1 MDGNFEAKYFL
12 MGEQK
17 KNSRLARKLLKAA
30 VLAALY
36 SGGVM
41 FLPDNLLGNSLAGY
55 GRAYAADITITSQ
68 QSVGHEENV
77 VKEAGPE
84 YSLTANLSGHI
95 VRYSYL
101 GGWNAAH
108 YFTAKAGTISFTST
122 TTWAL
127 RVNTNTWWGSST
139 WSHKTWG
146 YFNANSNGTIMSGY
160 ENSTVTITGT
170 QVMHADNVGG
180 STPLIARFYFGGKN
194 VTLTGTSGTAFYYGN
209 NSSGTNNVIGINA
222 ENAVINGDITGQN
235 NSRLVELHIYGG
247 TTTLKGGMK
256 TLKTAVT
263 VNNGA
268 TLQLEDVNG
277 GNSSVGVQYSNVTFN
292 NSGTLKTGGIAIGS
306 LGFTNNGTG
315 KLNMGSGNINVTGNF
330 TNSGNVNGIVGLES
344 IDIGTKGVISVT
356 GTFTNNSTGKVTMND
371 GSISANNFTNNGTLN
386 KSTGS
391 FSVTNTF
398 TNNSTGVLNL
408 ANNSAD
414 TITVG
419 TFTSNSGTMR
429 VDIDL
434 NDGAVKG
441 DKIIATTAS
450 GTINLGN
457 QNIFGSLANVG
468 DFKEVQLVTG
478 GTNTISFTGF
488 STAVGSDHFKYSV
501 ENGTNNGYVKVTK
514 LDDYYSLYSII
525 NNKQNAGDAGFNVAA
540 ITLYTLN
547 NDIVLTD
554 DSSKE
559 LKYYET
565 TTSSSQS
572 TATGLG
578 TLTGR
583 DGGEFTLDGNGHTLD
598 GDGKNGITVEA
609 VNGALNLK
617 NITLTNFSGDIV
629 TNKGTVNIIGNV
641 AMNGSIG
648 GENGTL
654 NIAAGN
660 TLDMTGGSGGI
671 TGQTTFI
678 NGGTLKMGNGTLGS
692 PLTNTGNLELNGT
705 GLGAE
710 INGDGKT
717 LIKATSIL
725 DNTTNN
731 VLISQKDLTIE
742 SNAQLTTSADKL
754 VITNAVDNKGKLL
767 FTGGNIASN
776 IGTTTTEGG
785 MEIQGD
791 VTNTD
796 NKTIKLKTLTV
807 SSGSFTTALENLS
820 ISTDTDIVNKGTMN
834 LSSATTANLM
844 NNITNDSAAAGTLK
858 ITAGDITNT
867 GKKTITQN
875 SLEIVGGS
883 SLTTEV
889 DALAVVAIT
898 NNGTLNLTADGTSPD
913 TLEETVGGTGTLN
926 FKGDKKITASGTVG
940 QTTVN
945 VNTDVY
951 MDNTLTAGTIN
962 IASAKTLFID
972 ADNLK
977 GDVANSG
984 TVKFDGDGT
993 LASGY
998 TITGGNIDVSANVTA
1013 GADDI
1018 KGTAT
1023 VQSGYTLTLNS
1034 GTLTEPII
1042 NNGTVDLTGVTGL
1055 TGAVTG
1061 GILNIKQNLQ
1071 TNANNIIG
1079 NTNNVETGYT
1089 LTLNSGTLAK
1099 EITNSGTVTLTG
1111 VEGLDAAVSGGTLNV
1126 NQDLTTS
1133 ADNIKGNTNSV
1144 DTAKTLTLN
1153 SGTLAKAVTGAGALN
1168 ISGSV
1173 TATPEYIG
1181 ATTNTVS
1188 ASGNL
1193 TLTDGTLSKEISGV
1207 GTLNF
1212 NGNVS
1217 TAAGYIK
1224 TETNTVASGKTL
1236 TLSSGSLTKPVTN
1249 SGIVKFAGATE
1260 MQGTVVGGT
1269 LQFASGN
1276 VTVETAAHIAGNTNT
1291 IDSGVSVTV
1300 NSGTLTKNITNS
1312 GSVIMKEGSNIGVG
1326 GKIDGGDVTLNEN
1339 VNFTAT
1345 NLANIGTFTADNAI
1359 YNFNADM
1366 GATPTVEKISVST
1379 KATGTLKLGTI
1390 TITRSDDGW
1399 GVGTTKQLAYLDGG
1413 SDNDIVLGSMITITS
1428 DGYKY
1433 TFGQGYNTIGD
1444 SSSGNKIGY
1453 MAVKK
1458 DYGYGLY
1465 QIIQN
1470 YKDTTITPNFE
1481 VGSVGTYALLVDY
1494 TETNDLGTL
1503 TRMESGAAR
1512 TFSIDGNNHRF
1523 LGNGFEGITV
1533 NDGDTLNL
1541 SDIREI
1547 SGWKNGTAISNSGTV
1562 NLSGNVVLNDKL
1574 VGTGAYTNNGD
1585 LTVADASKLQM
1596 TGTGG
1601 LMNNGVLN
1609 LGNAINSE
1617 LGAEISG
1624 KGITYIKGVV
1634 TSAENISNSVVIEDG
1649 KKLTNTGTIS
1659 GAVENK
1665 GDFSTTVSGIT
1676 GYVKNMGSMGLT
1688 GGDADLACDIT
1699 DDTEAKG
1706 TTVINANVTNT
1717 NDKTIA
1723 QKNLIIMNAGSL
1735 KTDVDKLTI
1744 SENIT
1749 VDGTLRLTE
1758 TGNLQSKIIGSGDI
1772 YFDGNISASA
1782 DYIAFTDTGTV
1793 IVETDKNL
1801 TLDGGSL
1808 AKAITNNGTV
1818 KFAGA
1823 IAMQAAVSGGILDF
1837 ASGTVA
1843 VTDVAYIAGT
1853 TNKIESGATAKL
1865 VSGTLNTIITG
1876 EGNIVVGDGVS
1887 TETVTATLEKIAN
1900 TGTLSVDNKATLILT
1915 GNNTLARDIGGTGI
1929 TKLDGTLTV
1938 LADQTITGT
1947 LDGNGNTLKM
1957 TSEAAN
1963 STINTLTVG
1972 KLKGNLHLQL
1982 DVDMTAFTADKLAA
1996 GAVDSGADVAID
2008 SINVTKDL
2016 TLTTLEVSKTENN
2029 KIVYL
2034 TENGGT
2040 PIHGAY
2046 SISGDSIT
2054 KTVTNGYEYTFT
2066 KGNAGT
2072 LNYTVAGIS
2081 LTLKNF
2087 IEGTLPGYA
2096 GNTVTDP
2103 ETLSLTNDMAYSET
2117 AANAANPDQLNTTL
2131 NINLNGHNLTKS
2143 GSVMTVSTGSK
2154 TLNIDGG
2161 TEGNTDLNFNVAD
2174 GGALAISGE
2183 IKLSGTL
2190 SGAGNFSNS
2199 GTLTVADAS
2208 KLQMTGTGGLM
2219 NSGTLNLGNATN
2231 SELGANVTGDGTINI
2246 KGEVTSAKIIENK
2259 VVIGEEEKLTNTGT
2273 ISGMVENAGTFITTA
2288 DGIDGGVKNTGSLE
2302 INGDNVNAKCDITD
2316 EATAK
2321 GTTTINGNVKI
2332 SGDLTQKTITIAD
2345 GKSLTIY
2352 GTLTTAEGTVVGSG
2366 SKLLIGVDRLKSKV
2380 VNSGTVNFVWNG
2392 TMESGYTISGGTIEF
2407 GDTITADDEGHFDD
2421 IEIKVDADDLKA
2433 DTIRVLAPGA
2443 DAVAAGK
2450 NNILNLTD
2458 GVLVKT
2464 INNSGKVVI
2473 NEGVAFGADGKI
2485 DGGEVF
2491 LKNNVSFTSTN
2502 LANIATL
2509 TSEEA
2514 VCNLNANVGSSPS
2527 IDQISVTTKAT
2538 GTLKLGY
2545 VAVTDSDTSW
2555 DAGIT
2560 KQVQYLVGGT
2570 DNDIV
2575 LTSTVTVSSDGFKYT
2590 FGQGYETDGTT
2601 AKIGYM
2607 DIRKDNGYGLY
2618 QIIQNYEDTTV
2629 TPSFYAGT
2637 VNTYTLVEDYTETNE
2652 LGALIRT
2659 DAGTARTFTVAGN
2672 NHKFLGNDHEGIA
2685 VNNGDTLNLS
2695 DISEISGWKNGIAV
2709 NNSGTVN
2716 FGGTVKLEDKLVGTG
2731 EYTNSGTLTVENIDN
2746 LAMTGTSGFKNS
2758 GILNLGNSSTEAT
2771 LGVDIT
2777 GVGTTNING
2786 DITNGRIIENK
2797 VVIATGNKLTNT
2809 GIISGTVENAGTFST
2824 GVNGV
2829 TGGVKNTGSLKMIGE
2844 NVDLQCDITDDT
2856 TPSGTTTIL
2865 GTVTNSNRKTITQ
2878 KNLTIMNDGSLT
2890 TDADRIFVSENITN
2904 NGILALTGTG
2914 SISVKNI
2921 KFADGSVL
2929 KVDGNNIKDTAAI
2942 SVTEGAE
2949 VESGA
2954 KLYIANAEKDT
2965 PYKILSGT
2973 GITDNGWNGA
2983 DLVVPYGLAL
2993 DETNS
2998 VRDTSQV
3005 TLQFQYNQKAG
3016 EGTAIPGIVRTHE
3029 GKVAEYIQKLSD
3041 RYLGDVDKVNKDLNA
3056 LANLGE
3062 NLDVTGG
3069 GSIVATMVG
3078 ESITD
3083 HWQSV
3088 PVAETATVRNTAAAG
3103 EDYSVDTVKQGK
3115 VTEIMPV
3122 RAVKPRDEKYVW
3134 ASYLHTKSKVDGLKL
3149 GNMDAKYNAQY
3160 NGVMAGVDLTSN
3172 FGIGIFHADGNITN
3186 QAGGHNNAKYYGGSI
3201 YGRKNFGK
3209 LNLYGDITYSHG
3221 KNEINQN
3228 DVTADA
3234 KTNTCSVGL
3243 TAKYLAK
3250 AGRGGNFAPFVGAT
3264 YVRIDSKEYT
3274 DSLGISRDADTT
3286 NSVMVPVG
3294 LEYTGEFVVPG
3305 SKWTWRPAVAVGC
3318 QFNLVDKDNEI
3329 TCRYSGASD
3338 TFGYTFVDRRIF
3350 FTRIGM
3356 EFVKE
3361 NLIFGV
3367 GYNFMKGSNS
3377 IDNKWNVNLKY
3388 NF

>member
-1 MDGNFEAKYFL
+1 MNGNFEAKYFL

-17 KNSRLARKLLKAA
+17 QNSRLARKLLKAA

-36 SGGVM
+36 SGGLM
-41 FLPDNLLGNSLAGY
+41 FLPDNLLDNSLAGY
-55 GRAYAADITITSQ
+55 GRAYAEDITITSTQ
-68 QSVGHEENV
+68 WVDHTGNV
-77 VKEAGPE
+77 VKDAGTE
-84 YSLTANLSGHI
+84 SSLTANLSGHI
-95 VRYSYL
+95 LRYKYL
-101 GGWNAAH
+101 GGWNASH

-127 RVNTNTWWGSST
+127 RVNTNTWRGSGT
-139 WSHKTWG
+139 GPHKTWG
-146 YFNANSNGTIMSGY
+146 YFNANSDGTIMSGY

-170 QVMHADNVGG
+170 QVMHADNIGG
-180 STPLIARFYFGGKN
+180 STYLIARFYFGGKN

-209 NSSGTNNVIGINA
+209 NSNVTNNVIGINA

-277 GNSSVGVQYSNVTFN
+277 GKSSVGVQYSNVTFN

-330 TNSGNVNGIVGLES
+330 ANSGTVDMSSGN
-344 IDIGTKGVISVT
+344 ISVS
-356 GTFTNNSTGKVTMND
+356 GTFTNNNSGKVNMSS
-371 GSISANNFTNNGTLN
+371 GSISANSFTNSGTLN

-398 TNNSTGVLNL
+398 TNNATGVLNM

-414 TITVG
+414 TITLG
-419 TFTSNSGTMR
+419 TFTSNSGTMKA
-429 VDIDL
+429 DIDL
-434 NDGAVKG
+434 SDGAVKG

-457 QNIFGSLANVG
+457 QNIFGSLDNIG
-468 DFKEVQLVTG
+468 DTKQVQIVSA
-478 GTNTISFTGF
+478 GTNTVSFTGV
-488 STAVGSDHFKYSV
+488 SAAVGSDHFRYSV

-583 DGGEFTLDGNGHTLD
+583 DGGEFTLDGDSHTLD
-598 GDGKNGITVEA
+598 GGSQNGITVQTDS
-609 VNGALNLK
+609 GALNLK

-629 TNKGTVNIIGNV
+629 TNNGTVNIIGNV
-641 AMNGSIG
+641 VMDGSIG
-648 GENGTL
+648 GTGGTL

-660 TLDMTGGSGGI
+660 TLTMTGSSGNI
-671 TGQTTFI
+671 TGQTTFV
-678 NGGTLKMGNGTLGS
+678 NAGTLKIGSGTLGS
-692 PLTNTGNLELNGT
+692 TLTNTGNLELNGT
-705 GLGAE
+705 ELGAE

-717 LIKATSIL
+717 VIKATSIL

-807 SSGSFTTALENLS
+807 SSGSFTTALENLTVS
-820 ISTDTDIVNKGTMN
+820 DANIINKGILN
-834 LSSATTANLM
+834 LSSAVTADLA
-844 NNITNDSAAAGTLK
+844 NNITNDSAATGTLN

-945 VNTDVY
+945 VNTDVD

-1034 GTLTEPII
+1034 GTLTEPIT

-1099 EITNSGTVTLTG
+1099 EITNSGMVELTG
-1111 VEGLDAAVSGGTLNV
+1111 IDGLTAAVTGGTLNIKQ
-1126 NQDLTTS
+1126 NLQTS

-1181 ATTNTVS
+1181 AGTNTIS

-1193 TLTDGTLSKEISGV
+1193 TLTDGTLNKEISGA

-1217 TAAGYIK
+1217 TNANYIK
-1224 TETNTVASGKTL
+1224 TETNTVASGKNL
-1236 TLSSGSLTKPVTN
+1236 TLSSGTLTRPVTN
-1249 SGIVKFAGATE
+1249 SGTVKFAGATE

-1276 VTVETAAHIAGNTNT
+1276 VTVENAAHVAGNTNT

-1339 VNFTAT
+1339 VNFTAA
-1345 NLANIGTFTADNAI
+1345 NLANIGTLTANNAI

-1366 GATPTVEKISVST
+1366 GTTPSVEKIYVNT
-1379 KATGTLKLGTI
+1379 KATGTLKLGKI
-1390 TITRSDDGW
+1390 TITDSDVNW
-1399 GVGTTKQLAYLDGG
+1399 EAGVTKQVQYLEGGTDNNITLGTT
-1413 SDNDIVLGSMITITS
+1413 ITVTS
-1428 DGYKY
+1428 DRFKY

-1444 SSSGNKIGY
+1444 STSGYNIGY
-1453 MAVKK
+1453 MDVKK
-1458 DYGYGLY
+1458 DNGYTLA

-1470 YKDTTITPNFE
+1470 YEDTTTTPSFH
-1481 VGSVGTYALLVDY
+1481 VGIVDTYTLIEDY
-1494 TETNDLGTL
+1494 TETDDLGNL
-1503 TRMESGAAR
+1503 TRLAAGTAR
-1512 TFSIDGNNHRF
+1512 TFSIEGNKFNF

-1533 NDGDTLNL
+1533 GSGDTLNL
-1541 SDIREI
+1541 NDISEI
-1547 SGWKNGTAISNSGTV
+1547 SGWENGTAISNSGTV
-1562 NLSGNVVLNDKL
+1562 NLSGNIVLNDKL

-1596 TGTGG
+1596 TSTDGLVNRGT
-1601 LMNNGVLN
+1601 LN
-1609 LGNAINSE
+1609 LGNATNSE
-1617 LGAEISG
+1617 LGANVTGYGTIN
-1624 KGITYIKGVV
+1624 IKGEV
-1634 TSAENISNSVVIEDG
+1634 TSAKNISNSVVIEES
-1649 KKLTNTGTIS
+1649 KKLTNTGIIS

-1665 GDFSTTVSGIT
+1665 GTFITTVSGIT
-1676 GYVKNMGSMGLT
+1676 GSVKNTGSMELNGT
-1688 GGDADLACDIT
+1688 GAALACDIT
-1699 DDTEAKG
+1699 DDAVAKG
-1706 TTVINANVTNT
+1706 TTVIDVAITNP
-1717 NDKTIA
+1717 DGKTIA
-1723 QKNLIIMNAGSL
+1723 QKNLIINSTGSL
-1735 KTDVDKLTI
+1735 STAVDKLTV
-1744 SENIT
+1744 SDTIT
-1749 VDGTLRLTE
+1749 DDGTLRLTE
-1758 TGNLQSKIIGSGDI
+1758 TGNLQSKVIGSGDI
-1772 YFDGNISASA
+1772 YFDGNISTSA
-1782 DYIAFTDTGTV
+1782 DYIALTDTGIVT
-1793 IVETDKNL
+1793 VETDKNL

-1865 VSGTLNTIITG
+1865 ISGTLNTIITG
-1876 EGNIVVGDGVS
+1876 AGNIVVGDGVS

-1915 GNNTLARDIGGTGI
+1915 GNNTLARDIGGTGT

-1938 LADQTITGT
+1938 LSDQTITGT
-1947 LDGNGNTLKM
+1947 LDGNGQTLKM
-1957 TSEAAN
+1957 TNDAAD

-1996 GAVDSGADVAID
+1996 GAVDSGADVTID

-2016 TLTTLEVSKTENN
+2016 TLTTLEVAKTENN

-2040 PIHGAY
+2040 PIHGTY
-2046 SISGDSIT
+2046 NVSGDSIT

-2087 IEGTLPGYA
+2087 IEGTLPEYNESPA
-2096 GNTVTDP
+2096 TEIDP
-2103 ETLSLTNDMAYSET
+2103 ATLSLTNDMEYTET
-2117 AANAANPDQLNTTL
+2117 AANAADANQLNNTL
-2131 NINLNGHNLTKS
+2131 NINLNGHNLTNS
-2143 GSVMTVSTGSK
+2143 SSVMTVSTGNK
-2154 TLNIDGG
+2154 TLNINGG

-2190 SGAGNFSNS
+2190 SGAGNFSNE
-2199 GTLTVADAS
+2199 GTLTMENAAN
-2208 KLQMTGTGGLM
+2208 LQMTGTNGLM

-2273 ISGMVENAGTFITTA
+2273 IRGMVENAGTFITTA
-2288 DGIDGGVKNTGSLE
+2288 DGITGGVKNTGSLE
-2302 INGDNVNAKCDITD
+2302 INGDNGNANCDITD

-2321 GTTTINGNVKI
+2321 GTTTIKGNVKI

-2407 GDTITADDEGHFDD
+2407 GDTITADDEGNFDD

-2433 DTIRVLAPGA
+2433 DTIRVLTPGA
-2443 DAVAAGK
+2443 EAVAVGK

-2538 GTLKLGY
+2538 GTLKLGS
-2545 VAVTDSDTSW
+2545 VAVTDSDAFW

-2590 FGQGYETDGTT
+2590 FGQGYNT
-2601 AKIGYM
+2601 AGDSSSGNKIGYM
-2607 DIRKDNGYGLY
+2607 DIIKGNGYGLY

-2637 VNTYTLVEDYTETNE
+2637 VNTYTLVEDYTETND

-2758 GILNLGNSSTEAT
+2758 GILNLGKSSTEAT

-2777 GVGTTNING
+2777 GVGTTNIKG

-2878 KNLTIMNDGSLT
+2878 KELTIMNDGSLT

-2998 VRDTSQV
+2998 VRDTSEV

-3016 EGTAIPGIVRTHE
+3016 EGTAIPNIVRTHE

-3115 VTEIMPV
+3115 VTEIMPI

-3234 KTNTCSVGL
+3234 RTNTCSVGL

-3318 QFNLVDKDNEI
+3318 QFNLGDKDNEI

-3361 NLIFGV
+3361 NLIFGF